1 LVWID
6 AGVCFVLFCF
16 VLFCLTTCSC
26 IECKLAH
33 LFFSFHCACYC
44 RVRSAS
50 VEVIEALVSAGADP
64 DSRNMLSASVSPLTL
79 VLLRGAAS
87 TATGARLIGAGAG
100 TGEDMGGL
108 GLSPPGHNNS
118 GSSSRLTVDGK
129 HLEMDNTSVGSAAAA
144 AGGAGGAGGAQSALD
159 PERTRVA
166 GRRVWIRAAEALM
179 KCGTYYIPLLFFAGC
194 PFMSTQLTSCYHAGV
209 CFVSVFMLIQCRLL
223 WFYRCSLGHQ
233 LADQQGLHTAAPVAG
248 CVPAA
253 QGGQRCVS

>member
-1 LVWID
+1 MLGFVLFCF
-6 AGVCFVLFCF
+6 VLFCFVLFCFVLFCF

-108 GLSPPGHNNS
+108 GLSPPGHNNNNI
-118 GSSSRLTVDGK
+118 SSRLTVDGK
-129 HLEMDNTSVGSAAAA
+129 HLEMDNMSVGSAAAA
-144 AGGAGGAGGAQSALD
+144 TGGAGGAGGAQSALD

-179 KCGTYYIPLLFFAGC
+179 KCGTYYIPLLLCICVYVNPMSFALVL
-194 PFMSTQLTSCYHAGV
+194 QVLTGTPTGRPTRAAHSCTCCWLRSRRPRRTAL
-209 CFVSVFMLIQCRLL
+209 CIVSC
-223 WFYRCSLGHQ
+223 
-233 LADQQGLHTAAPVAG
+233 
-248 CVPAA
+248 
-253 QGGQRCVS
+253 